1 MTAQY
6 DPPVTVST
14 LVVLAAVGAMVLVGI
29 TVYRRQGSRTPHLR
43 ALADGEI
50 TVESLPEALQRRL
63 ASPRHRSALAGTL
76 RKTAKDAAK
85 VAKKR
90 MLPNPPVTYHFKEHV
105 RDEISRVADLV
116 ESPDTSPRA
125 IALTELLLS
134 DGSSPFY
141 GENEAALVDALDRI
155 RTAA

>member
-1 MTAQY
+1 
-6 DPPVTVST
+6 
-14 LVVLAAVGAMVLVGI
+14 
-29 TVYRRQGSRTPHLR
+29 
-43 ALADGEI
+43 
-50 TVESLPEALQRRL
+50 
-63 ASPRHRSALAGTL
+63 
-76 RKTAKDAAK
+76 
-85 VAKKR
+85 
-90 MLPNPPVTYHFKEHV
+90 MLPNPPVTYHFKEQV